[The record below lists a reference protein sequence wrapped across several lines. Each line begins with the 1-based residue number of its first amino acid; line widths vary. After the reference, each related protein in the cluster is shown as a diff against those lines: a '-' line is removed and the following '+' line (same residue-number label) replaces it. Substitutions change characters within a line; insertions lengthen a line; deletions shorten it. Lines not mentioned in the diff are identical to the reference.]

1 MTSPEHR
8 DLKTSI
14 DMTPESIL
22 LVQQSFRWLLPEAE
36 AAGAA
41 FLDRLGREAPQ
52 VARLLPPQ
60 RRRLVAAFAFTIRSL
75 DDFDM
80 MQPTLAAVGARAR
93 ALGLGPED
101 YLRFGTILLAT
112 MEQFLGRAWN
122 AHLAAAWAEVWQALV
137 AVMQTAAPENR
148 AAA

>member
-1 MTSPEHR
+1 
-8 DLKTSI
+8 
-14 DMTPESIL
+14 MTPESIL

-41 FLDRLGREAPQ
+41 FLDQLEREAPG
-52 VARLLPPQ
+52 VARLLPSQ

-75 DDFDM
+75 DDFETM
-80 MQPTLAAVGARAR
+80 RPALQAAGSRAR
-93 ALGLGPED
+93 ALGLGTED
-101 YLRFGTILLAT
+101 YERFGAILLMT

-122 AHLAAAWAEVWQALV
+122 THLAAAWAEIWQALS
-137 AVMQTAAPENR
+137 AVMQTAAPEDR

>member
-1 MTSPEHR
+1 M
-8 DLKTSI
+8 SI
-14 DMTPESIL
+14 AMAPESIL

-41 FLDRLGREAPQ
+41 FLDRLGREAPD

-60 RRRLVAAFAFTIRSL
+60 HRRLVAAFAFTIRTL
-75 DDFDM
+75 DDFDTM
-80 MQPTLAAVGARAR
+80 RPTLQAAGARSR

-101 YLRFGTILLAT
+101 YERFGVILLAT
-112 MEQFLGRAWN
+112 LEHFLGRAWN
-122 AHLAAAWAEVWQALV
+122 DHLAASWAEVWRALSE
-137 AVMQTAAPENR
+137 VMQTAAPEGR